1 MIITKTPLRITFTGG
16 GSDMPSFFEK
26 HDGHCINA
34 TIDKYVY
41 VLVKKRSDNKIYLKY
56 SENELVDTNTIF
68 EIQHDFIRE
77 TLIYLGV
84 DYGLEIINWA
94 DIPTK
99 GSGLGSSGSFLVGLL
114 NAIHTLEGN
123 YVSKQ
128 KLAQQASHIEMVL
141 CGKPIGYQDQY
152 AAAYGGLNEITFTAN
167 EYINDYTANERHEV
181 KVTPLVKKQ
190 DELNSIS
197 QNLLLF
203 YTGITRESS
212 SVLSDQNKNLMSKE
226 DTIKAMKENVDL
238 SKWLAEHLRNNE
250 YQYIGHALRMNWDLK
265 LKFSDKVTN
274 EDIVKMYDKGREGGA
289 SGGKIIGA
297 GGGGFMMFYVERIK
311 QQSTEGMLSE
321 LGNYKIMNFNI
332 DHYGSRVL
340 LNVES

>member
-123 YVSKQ
+123 HVSKE

-152 AAAYGGLNEITFTAN
+152 AAAYGGLNELKFTADN
-167 EYINDYTANERHEV
+167 GHNI
-181 KVTPLVKKQ
+181 KVVPLIKNQ
-190 DELNSIS
+190 DDLNSIS
-197 QNLLLF
+197 QDLLLF

-226 DTIKAMKENVDL
+226 DTINAMKENVDL
-238 SKWLAEHLRNNE
+238 SKWLAEHLRNKE

-265 LKFSDKVTN
+265 LKFSDKVAN
-274 EDIVKMYDKGREGGA
+274 EDIVKMYNKGREGGA

-297 GGGGFMMFYVERIK
+297 GGGGFMMFYVKRTK
-311 QQSTEGMLSE
+311 QQSTEGMVSE

>member
-123 YVSKQ
+123 HVSKE

-152 AAAYGGLNEITFTAN
+152 AAAYGGLNELKFTADN
-167 EYINDYTANERHEV
+167 GHNI
-181 KVTPLVKKQ
+181 KVVPLIKNQ
-190 DELNSIS
+190 DDLNSIS
-197 QNLLLF
+197 QDLLLF

-212 SVLSDQNKNLMSKE
+212 SVLSDQNKNLMNKE
-226 DTIKAMKENVDL
+226 DTINAMKENVDL
-238 SKWLAEHLRNNE
+238 SKWLAEHLRNKE

-265 LKFSDKVTN
+265 LKFSNKVAN
-274 EDIVKMYDKGREGGA
+274 EDIIKMYDKGREGGA

-297 GGGGFMMFYVERIK
+297 GGGGFMMFYVERTK
-311 QQSTEGMLSE
+311 QQSTEGMVSE

>member
-123 YVSKQ
+123 HVSKE

-152 AAAYGGLNEITFTAN
+152 AAAYGGLNEMKFTADN
-167 EYINDYTANERHEV
+167 GHNI
-181 KVTPLVKKQ
+181 KVVPLIKNQ
-190 DELNSIS
+190 DDLNSIS
-197 QNLLLF
+197 QDLLLF

-212 SVLSDQNKNLMSKE
+212 SVLSDQNKNLMNKE
-226 DTIKAMKENVDL
+226 DTINAMKENVDL
-238 SKWLAEHLRNNE
+238 SKWLAEHLRNKE
-250 YQYIGHALRMNWDLK
+250 YEYIGHALRMNWDLK
-265 LKFSDKVTN
+265 LKFSNKVAN

-297 GGGGFMMFYVERIK
+297 GGGGFMMFYVERTK
-311 QQSTEGMLSE
+311 QQSTEGMVSE

>member
-1 MIITKTPLRITFTGG
+1 MIITKPPLRITFTGG

-41 VLVKKRSDNKIYLKY
+41 VLVKKRNDNKIYLKY
-56 SENELVDTNTIF
+56 SENEVVDTNTIF

-123 YVSKQ
+123 HVSKE

-152 AAAYGGLNEITFTAN
+152 AAAYGGLNELKFTADN
-167 EYINDYTANERHEV
+167 GHNI
-181 KVTPLVKKQ
+181 KVVPLIKNQ
-190 DELNSIS
+190 DDLNSIS
-197 QNLLLF
+197 QDLLLF

-226 DTIKAMKENVDL
+226 DTINAMKENVDL
-238 SKWLAEHLRNNE
+238 SKWLAEHLRNKE

-265 LKFSDKVTN
+265 LKFSNKVAN
-274 EDIVKMYDKGREGGA
+274 EDIIKMYDKGREGGA

-297 GGGGFMMFYVERIK
+297 GGGGFMMFYVERTK
-311 QQSTEGMLSE
+311 QQSTEGMVSE

>member
-123 YVSKQ
+123 HVSKE

-152 AAAYGGLNEITFTAN
+152 AAAYGGLNEMKFTADN
-167 EYINDYTANERHEV
+167 GHNI
-181 KVTPLVKKQ
+181 KVVPLIKNQ
-190 DELNSIS
+190 DDLNSIS
-197 QNLLLF
+197 QDLLLF

-212 SVLSDQNKNLMSKE
+212 SVLSDQNKNLMNKE
-226 DTIKAMKENVDL
+226 DTINAMKKNVDL
-238 SKWLAEHLRNNE
+238 SKWLAEHLRNKE

-265 LKFSDKVTN
+265 LKFSNKVAN

-297 GGGGFMMFYVERIK
+297 GGGGFMMFYVERTK
-311 QQSTEGMLSE
+311 QQSTEGMVSE

>member
-123 YVSKQ
+123 HVSKE

-152 AAAYGGLNEITFTAN
+152 AAAYGGLNELKFTADN
-167 EYINDYTANERHEV
+167 GHNI
-181 KVTPLVKKQ
+181 KVVPLIKNQ
-190 DELNSIS
+190 DDLNSIS
-197 QNLLLF
+197 QDLLLF

-226 DTIKAMKENVDL
+226 DTINAMKENVDL
-238 SKWLAEHLRNNE
+238 SKWLAEHLRNKE
-250 YQYIGHALRMNWDLK
+250 YEYIGHALRMNWDLK
-265 LKFSDKVTN
+265 LKFSNKVAN
-274 EDIVKMYDKGREGGA
+274 EDIIKMYDKGREGGA

-297 GGGGFMMFYVERIK
+297 GGGGFMMFYVERTK
-311 QQSTEGMLSE
+311 QQSTEGMVSE

>member
-123 YVSKQ
+123 HVSKE

-152 AAAYGGLNEITFTAN
+152 AAAYGGLNELKFTADN
-167 EYINDYTANERHEV
+167 GHNI
-181 KVTPLVKKQ
+181 KVVPLIKNQ
-190 DELNSIS
+190 DDLNSIS
-197 QNLLLF
+197 QDLLLF

-226 DTIKAMKENVDL
+226 DTINAMKENVDL
-238 SKWLAEHLRNNE
+238 SKWLAEHLRNKE

-265 LKFSDKVTN
+265 LKFSNKVAN
-274 EDIVKMYDKGREGGA
+274 EDIIKMYDKGREGGA

-297 GGGGFMMFYVERIK
+297 GGGGFMMFYVERTK
-311 QQSTEGMLSE
+311 QQSTEGMVSE

>member
-123 YVSKQ
+123 HVSKE

-152 AAAYGGLNEITFTAN
+152 AAAYGGLNELKFTADN
-167 EYINDYTANERHEV
+167 GHNI
-181 KVTPLVKKQ
+181 KVIPLIKNQ
-190 DELNSIS
+190 DDLNSIS
-197 QNLLLF
+197 QDLLLF

-226 DTIKAMKENVDL
+226 DTINAMKKNVDL
-238 SKWLAEHLRNNE
+238 SKWLAEHLRNKE

-265 LKFSDKVTN
+265 LKFSDKVAN
-274 EDIVKMYDKGREGGA
+274 EDIIKMYDKGREGGA

-297 GGGGFMMFYVERIK
+297 GGGGFMMFYVERTK
-311 QQSTEGMLSE
+311 QQSTEGMVSE

>member
-123 YVSKQ
+123 HVSKE

-141 CGKPIGYQDQY
+141 CG
-152 AAAYGGLNEITFTAN
+152 
-167 EYINDYTANERHEV
+167 
-181 KVTPLVKKQ
+181 
-190 DELNSIS
+190 
-197 QNLLLF
+197 
-203 YTGITRESS
+203 
-212 SVLSDQNKNLMSKE
+212 
-226 DTIKAMKENVDL
+226 
-238 SKWLAEHLRNNE
+238 
-250 YQYIGHALRMNWDLK
+250 
-265 LKFSDKVTN
+265 
-274 EDIVKMYDKGREGGA
+274 
-289 SGGKIIGA
+289 
-297 GGGGFMMFYVERIK
+297 
-311 QQSTEGMLSE
+311 
-321 LGNYKIMNFNI
+321 
-332 DHYGSRVL
+332 
-340 LNVES
+340 

>member
-123 YVSKQ
+123 HVSKE

-152 AAAYGGLNEITFTAN
+152 AAAYGGLNEMKFTADN
-167 EYINDYTANERHEV
+167 GHNI
-181 KVTPLVKKQ
+181 KVVPLIKNQ
-190 DELNSIS
+190 DDLNSIS
-197 QNLLLF
+197 QDLLLF

-212 SVLSDQNKNLMSKE
+212 SVLSDQNKNLMNKE
-226 DTIKAMKENVDL
+226 DTINAMKKNVDL
-238 SKWLAEHLRNNE
+238 SKWLAEHLRNKE
-250 YQYIGHALRMNWDLK
+250 YQYIGHALRMNWELK
-265 LKFSDKVTN
+265 LKFSNKVAN
-274 EDIVKMYDKGREGGA
+274 EDIIKMYDKGREGGA

-297 GGGGFMMFYVERIK
+297 GGGGFMMFYVERTK
-311 QQSTEGMLSE
+311 QQSTEGMVSE

>member
-123 YVSKQ
+123 HVSKE

-152 AAAYGGLNEITFTAN
+152 AAAYGGLNELKFTADN
-167 EYINDYTANERHEV
+167 GHNI
-181 KVTPLVKKQ
+181 KVVPLIKNQ
-190 DELNSIS
+190 DDLNSIS
-197 QNLLLF
+197 QDLLLF

-226 DTIKAMKENVDL
+226 DTINAMKENVDL
-238 SKWLAEHLRNNE
+238 SKWLAEHLRNKE
-250 YQYIGHALRMNWDLK
+250 YEYIGHALRMNWDLK
-265 LKFSDKVTN
+265 LKFSNKVAN

-297 GGGGFMMFYVERIK
+297 GGGGFMMFYVERTK
-311 QQSTEGMLSE
+311 QQSTEGMVSE

>member
-56 SENELVDTNTIF
+56 SDNEVVDTNTIF

-123 YVSKQ
+123 HVSKE

-152 AAAYGGLNEITFTAN
+152 AAAFGGLNEITFSGK
-167 EYINDYTANERHEV
+167 ESHRVEV
-181 KVTPLVKKQ
+181 KPLIKKQ
-190 DELNSIS
+190 DQLNLIS

-212 SVLSDQNKNLMSKE
+212 TVLEDQNKNLMSK
-226 DTIKAMKENVDL
+226 DDSIIAMKENVRL
-238 SKWLAEHLRNNE
+238 SRWLVEHLHSKE
-250 YQYIGHALRMNWDLK
+250 YKYIGHALRMNWNLK
-265 LKFSDKVTN
+265 LKFSDK
-274 EDIVKMYDKGREGGA
+274 IVNKDLIKMYETAREGGA
-289 SGGKIIGA
+289 TGGKIIGA
-297 GGGGFMMFYVERIK
+297 GGGGFMMFYVERAK
-311 QQSTEGMLSE
+311 QQLMEKVVCE
-321 LGNYKIMNFNI
+321 LGDYRAMDFKI
-332 DHYGSRVL
+332 DCYGSRVL
-340 LNVES
+340 LNVET

>member
-41 VLVKKRSDNKIYLKY
+41 VLVKKRNDNKIYLKY
-56 SENELVDTNTIF
+56 SENEVVDTNTIF

-123 YVSKQ
+123 HVSKE

-152 AAAYGGLNEITFTAN
+152 AAAYGGLNEMKFTADN
-167 EYINDYTANERHEV
+167 GHNI
-181 KVTPLVKKQ
+181 KVVPLIKNQ
-190 DELNSIS
+190 DDLNSIS
-197 QNLLLF
+197 QDLLLF

-212 SVLSDQNKNLMSKE
+212 SVLSDQNKNLMNKE
-226 DTIKAMKENVDL
+226 DTINAMKKNVDL
-238 SKWLAEHLRNNE
+238 SKWLAEHLRNKE

-265 LKFSDKVTN
+265 LKFSNKVAN
-274 EDIVKMYDKGREGGA
+274 EDIIKMYDKGREGGA

-297 GGGGFMMFYVERIK
+297 GGGGFMMFYVERTK
-311 QQSTEGMLSE
+311 QQSTEGMVSE

>member
-41 VLVKKRSDNKIYLKY
+41 VLVKKRNDNKIYLKY
-56 SENELVDTNTIF
+56 SENEVVDTNTIF

-123 YVSKQ
+123 HVSKE

-152 AAAYGGLNEITFTAN
+152 AAAYGGLNELKFTADN
-167 EYINDYTANERHEV
+167 GHNI
-181 KVTPLVKKQ
+181 KVVPLIKNQ
-190 DELNSIS
+190 DDLNSIS
-197 QNLLLF
+197 QDLLLF

-226 DTIKAMKENVDL
+226 DTINAMKKNVDL
-238 SKWLAEHLRNNE
+238 SKWLAEHLRNKE

-265 LKFSDKVTN
+265 LKFSNKVAN
-274 EDIVKMYDKGREGGA
+274 EDIIKMYDKGREGGA

-297 GGGGFMMFYVERIK
+297 GGGGFMMFYVERTK
-311 QQSTEGMLSE
+311 QQSTEGMVSE

>member
-114 NAIHTLEGN
+114 NAIHTLEGSH
-123 YVSKQ
+123 VSKE

-152 AAAYGGLNEITFTAN
+152 AAAYGGLNEMKFTADN
-167 EYINDYTANERHEV
+167 GHNI
-181 KVTPLVKKQ
+181 KVVPLIKNQ
-190 DELNSIS
+190 DDLNSIS
-197 QNLLLF
+197 QDLLLF

-212 SVLSDQNKNLMSKE
+212 SVLSDQNKNLMNKE
-226 DTIKAMKENVDL
+226 DTINAMKKNVDL
-238 SKWLAEHLRNNE
+238 SKWLAEHLRNKE

-265 LKFSDKVTN
+265 LKFSNKVAN
-274 EDIVKMYDKGREGGA
+274 EDIIKMYDKGREGGA

-297 GGGGFMMFYVERIK
+297 GGGGFMMFYVERTK
-311 QQSTEGMLSE
+311 QQSTEGMVSE

>member
-56 SENELVDTNTIF
+56 SDNEVVDTNTIF

-123 YVSKQ
+123 HVSKE

-152 AAAYGGLNEITFTAN
+152 AAAYGGLNELKFTADN
-167 EYINDYTANERHEV
+167 GHNI
-181 KVTPLVKKQ
+181 KVVPLIKNQ
-190 DELNSIS
+190 DDLNSIS
-197 QNLLLF
+197 QDLLLF

-226 DTIKAMKENVDL
+226 DTINAMKENVDL
-238 SKWLAEHLRNNE
+238 SKWLAEHLRNKE

-265 LKFSDKVTN
+265 LKFSDKVAN

-297 GGGGFMMFYVERIK
+297 GGGGFMMFYVERTK
-311 QQSTEGMLSE
+311 QQSTEGMVSE

>member
-123 YVSKQ
+123 HVSKE

-152 AAAYGGLNEITFTAN
+152 AAAYGGLNEIKFTADN
-167 EYINDYTANERHEV
+167 GHNI
-181 KVTPLVKKQ
+181 KVVPLIKNQ
-190 DELNSIS
+190 DDLNSIS
-197 QNLLLF
+197 QDLLLF

-212 SVLSDQNKNLMSKE
+212 SVLSDQNKNLMNKE
-226 DTIKAMKENVDL
+226 DTINAMKKNVDL
-238 SKWLAEHLRNNE
+238 SKWLAEHLRNKE

-265 LKFSDKVTN
+265 LKFSNKVAN

-297 GGGGFMMFYVERIK
+297 GGGGFMMFYVERTK
-311 QQSTEGMLSE
+311 QQSTEGMVSE

>member
-123 YVSKQ
+123 HVSKE

-152 AAAYGGLNEITFTAN
+152 AAAYGGLNEMKFTADN
-167 EYINDYTANERHEV
+167 GHNI
-181 KVTPLVKKQ
+181 KVVPLIKNQ
-190 DELNSIS
+190 DDLNSIS
-197 QNLLLF
+197 QDLLLF

-212 SVLSDQNKNLMSKE
+212 SVLSDQNKNLMNKE
-226 DTIKAMKENVDL
+226 DTINAMKENVDL
-238 SKWLAEHLRNNE
+238 SKWLAEHLRNKE

-265 LKFSDKVTN
+265 LKFSNKVAN
-274 EDIVKMYDKGREGGA
+274 EDIIKMYDKGREGGA

-297 GGGGFMMFYVERIK
+297 GGGGFMMFYVERTK
-311 QQSTEGMLSE
+311 QQSTEGMVSE